1 VTRLTVKK
9 LPNALRV
16 AVAVAAVLSAAA
28 PPTTASAQRRLGAGS
43 GFAPERAPD
52 RAPDTRIA
60 QRGSLSLAQATAI
73 AQGRFQGR
81 VVRAETVQEGGRTVH
96 VIRILG
102 DDGRV
107 RTVRVDA
114 ESGAIG

>member
-43 GFAPERAPD
+43 GFAPD